1 LDFAP
6 KPGQLHTVAH
16 GNLLGSKLRGA
27 RHICAG
33 GKKTIPI
40 SDPSRHRLLACY
52 YPSCDRAAVSLH
64 HARVYN
70 KAWLALC
77 SPAFK
82 KNNNN
87 AGLLIRS
94 SEPPTQ
100 WLQARGKGEKA
111 AAVGK
116 GTTGLLLAR
125 DGDLQAR
132 PYEPSRRWFNVMAL
146 ACYLFYG

>member
-1 LDFAP
+1 MAGTVFA
-6 KPGQLHTVAH
+6 
-16 GNLLGSKLRGA
+16 
-27 RHICAG
+27 CF
-33 GKKTIPI
+33 
-40 SDPSRHRLLACY
+40 
-52 YPSCDRAAVSLH
+52 
-64 HARVYN
+64 
-70 KAWLALC
+70 
-77 SPAFK
+77 FK

-100 WLQARGKGEKA
+100 WLQARGKGQKA

-132 PYEPSRRWFNVMAL
+132 PYELSRRWFNVIAL